1 MGITLLDGSVG
12 QELVHRHGAAPTP
25 LWSTSVMLE
34 NPDLVRQVHEDYFAI
49 GAQIATINS
58 YTLIPERLARNGMGE
73 HLETLAR
80 TAMKQAV
87 KARDRHGSGQVAG
100 SLGPLGASYRTD
112 FNHGIKDAETEY
124 EQLITMLD
132 EGVDFFLAETVSSLN
147 QVKNL
152 VHVTRKY
159 TDKTTWLSVS
169 VDEKDGSKLRSG
181 EDLAEVK
188 KLLEPHIAAVMVN
201 CSPPEVIETAL
212 HTVKKFDR
220 PYGANANGFTHIS
233 KEFLKHNPTVD
244 ALKARK
250 DLGPVAYADFAQTWV
265 DQGATLIGGC
275 CEIGPAHIAELN
287 RRFF

>member
-73 HLETLAR
+73 HLETLA
-80 TAMKQAV
+80 
-87 KARDRHGSGQVAG
+87 
-100 SLGPLGASYRTD
+100 
-112 FNHGIKDAETEY
+112 
-124 EQLITMLD
+124 
-132 EGVDFFLAETVSSLN
+132 
-147 QVKNL
+147 
-152 VHVTRKY
+152 
-159 TDKTTWLSVS
+159 
-169 VDEKDGSKLRSG
+169 
-181 EDLAEVK
+181 
-188 KLLEPHIAAVMVN
+188 
-201 CSPPEVIETAL
+201 
-212 HTVKKFDR
+212 
-220 PYGANANGFTHIS
+220 
-233 KEFLKHNPTVD
+233 
-244 ALKARK
+244 
-250 DLGPVAYADFAQTWV
+250 PVAYADFAQTWV